1 MQMCTLWNRA
11 RPLYSRQMTAPAVML
26 AGMLSASAAMAV
38 DLTDTVQLHGFAS
51 QAYVS
56 TTANKF
62 FGPSDT
68 GSFDFRELGVNLSWQ
83 ARPNL
88 LFAAQVG
95 SRKAGGTEV
104 NARPRLDYGLVD
116 YSFYNSEASRGGIR
130 LGRHRIPLGFY
141 NLTRDVANA
150 RPSIFLPESF
160 YADQSRS
167 TLLALDGGQ
176 LYGEAQTAIGDFFLD
191 VGAGN
196 FILDSKT
203 KEAAKSAT
211 SYAGRLLYERD
222 GGRLRL
228 ALTRMEINLE
238 YYQRPFPNAEV
249 IGRFYLLSGQYN
261 AEKWSLTGE
270 WAPEQKSIASGL
282 MFPGFPPLTP
292 AVIRLDIKQTGE
304 AYYLQGVYRFTP
316 AWEGLLRYDVLYFD
330 KKDKSGTWWATTWGL
345 PRYNN
350 FAKDLTA
357 GLTWNVRRD
366 TKIRAEYHWV
376 NGTAWLSAR
385 ENPIVQNARQYWEMF
400 ALQASYSF

>member
-1 MQMCTLWNRA
+1 MKMFTFCNPARLLCSPQMA
-11 RPLYSRQMTAPAVML
+11 APAVIV

-88 LFAAQVG
+88 QFAAQLG
-95 SRKAGGTEV
+95 SRKAGETEV
-104 NARPRLDYGLVD
+104 NARPRLDYALAD
-116 YSFYNSEASRGGIR
+116 YTFYNSEESRGGVR

-150 RPSIFLPESF
+150 RPSIFLPESV
-160 YADQSRS
+160 YTDQSRS

-176 LYGEAQTAIGDFFLD
+176 LYGEARTAIGDFFLD

-196 FILDSKT
+196 FILDSKA
-203 KEAAKSAT
+203 KETAKSAT

-222 GGRLRL
+222 GGRIRL
-228 ALTRMEINLE
+228 ALTRLEANLE
-238 YYQRPFPNAEV
+238 AYQRPFPNAKV

-270 WAPEQKSIASGL
+270 WAPEQTSIASGL
-282 MFPGFPPLTP
+282 ILPLAPGV
-292 AVIRLDIKQTGE
+292 VIRLPDMKAPGE
-304 AYYLQGVYRFTP
+304 FYYLQGTYRFVP
-316 AWEGLLRYDVLYFD
+316 EWEGLLRYDVLYYD
-330 KKDKSGTWWATTWGL
+330 RKDKSGTAWATTWGL

-350 FAKDLTA
+350 FAKDLTV
-357 GLTWNVRRD
+357 GLAWSVRPD
-366 TKIRAEYHWV
+366 TKIRAEYHRV
-376 NGTAWLSAR
+376 NGTAWLSGR
-385 ENPIVQNARQYWEMF
+385 ENPVAQNARQYWEMF